1 MYPTGSKKNQLRPW
15 VKKQWCIP
23 PEASEAFV
31 AAMEDILDL
40 YACPEDPEH
49 PVVCVDETSKQHL
62 QQTRP
67 PLRLTVGKPYRY
79 DSEYKRNGVSNLF
92 MIFAPLD
99 GFRHVEV
106 TDQRRSIDFAHICRD
121 IVDVHFPDAE
131 KILLVCDNL
140 NTHKPASLYKAFDT
154 QEARRIAEKLEFHYT
169 PKHGS
174 WLNILEFSVLK
185 RQCLSRRIPDQQTL
199 KREVQA
205 WQNRRNQQCSTVHW
219 RFTTQ
224 DARIKLKKLYPSS
237 ND

>member
-1 MYPTGSKKNQLRPW
+1 
-15 VKKQWCIP
+15 
-23 PEASEAFV
+23 
-31 AAMEDILDL
+31 MEDILDL

-121 IVDVHFPDAE
+121 IV
-131 KILLVCDNL
+131 VCISQTQKRFCWFAIISIHISRLPCIKPLIHKNPGGSLKNL
-140 NTHKPASLYKAFDT
+140 SFT
-154 QEARRIAEKLEFHYT
+154 
-169 PKHGS
+169 
-174 WLNILEFSVLK
+174 
-185 RQCLSRRIPDQQTL
+185 IP
-199 KREVQA
+199 R
-205 WQNRRNQQCSTVHW
+205 STGVG
-219 RFTTQ
+219 
-224 DARIKLKKLYPSS
+224 
-237 ND
+237 

>member
-1 MYPTGSKKNQLRPW
+1 
-15 VKKQWCIP
+15 
-23 PEASEAFV
+23 
-31 AAMEDILDL
+31 MEDILDL

-140 NTHKPASLYKAFDT
+140 NTHKPASLYKVSFDT

-174 WLNILEFSVLK
+174 WLNMAEIEFSVLK
-185 RQCLSRRIPDQQTL
+185 RQCLSRRIPDQQTP
-199 KREVQA
+199 QA
-205 WQNRRNQQCSTVHW
+205 RGSGMETKQEKSAMLHCPLAVYYPRCAYQTQATLSFNRGL
-219 RFTTQ
+219 TQ
-224 DARIKLKKLYPSS
+224 H
-237 ND
+237 